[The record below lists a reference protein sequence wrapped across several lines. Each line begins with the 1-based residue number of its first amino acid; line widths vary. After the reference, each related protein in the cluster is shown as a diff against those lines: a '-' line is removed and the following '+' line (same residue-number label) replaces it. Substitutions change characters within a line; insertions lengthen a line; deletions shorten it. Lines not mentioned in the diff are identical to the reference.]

1 MFSKLIINNELVR
14 SLLFCIFLSLEI
26 CYAYGQVTTIR
37 ERHPSSDYQFTL
49 NLYNNAV
56 RNQELVFTGSEYK
69 AMTGKLTGH
78 PYFYLD
84 HFVEDTIVF
93 DDMVFPDIPLQYD
106 IVKDELV
113 IEYVDYLD
121 DKLTIQLRKEKV
133 NSFHIDGNV
142 FINVTD
148 DTRNTLAP
156 GYYNLLYKGEI
167 LFLKKIKKSVLK
179 EVDIKG
185 VHISFKEIIKY
196 IIVKHG
202 KPHHITNKKSLFK
215 ALDDKEKELSTYA
228 REENLRFKQH
238 KEEDMI
244 NLIEYYDQI
253 TQ

>member
-1 MFSKLIINNELVR
+1 M
-14 SLLFCIFLSLEI
+14 FCIFLCLEI
-26 CYAYGQVTTIR
+26 CYAYGQITTIR
-37 ERHPSSDYQFTL
+37 ENYPSDDYQFAL
-49 NLYNNAV
+49 GLYNNAV
-56 RNQELVFTGSEYK
+56 KNQELVFTGSEYK

-78 PYFYLD
+78 PYFDFD

-93 DDMVFPDIPLQYD
+93 DGMIFPDIPLQYD

-113 IEYVDYLD
+113 IIYVDYLGD
-121 DKLTIQLRKEKV
+121 NSTIQLRKDEV

-142 FINVTD
+142 FINVAD
-148 DTRNTLAP
+148 DTWNTLAP

-167 LFLKKIKKSVLK
+167 IFLKKIKKRVLK
-179 EVDIKG
+179 EVDTKG

-196 IIVKHG
+196 IIVKYN
-202 KPHHITNKKSLFK
+202 KTHHITSKKSLFK

-228 REENLRFKQH
+228 REEKLQFKQQ

-253 TQ
+253 TH